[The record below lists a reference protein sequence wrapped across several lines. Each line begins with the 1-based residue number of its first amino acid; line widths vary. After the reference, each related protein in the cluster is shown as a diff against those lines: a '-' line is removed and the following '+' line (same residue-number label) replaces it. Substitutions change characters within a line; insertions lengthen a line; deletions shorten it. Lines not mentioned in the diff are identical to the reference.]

1 MRACRDHVGSGNG
14 SGSMGL
20 KFSRY
25 LRGLMTSAALAAV
38 VALAGC
44 ETDGLHSGKA
54 MKSLSPEM
62 VAALQQ
68 KNMPTESPILV
79 RLFKEEA
86 ELEVWKQDAAGRYDL
101 LKTYPICRWSGELG
115 PKIKE
120 GDRQAPEGFYTI
132 TPAQMNPNSQF
143 YLSFNMGYP
152 NAFDRAHGRTGAHL
166 MVHGDCSSRGCY
178 AMTDDQIG
186 EIYALAR
193 ESFFGGQR
201 SFQVQAY
208 PFRMTPA
215 NFAKHRNNPN
225 IPFWRMLKEG
235 NDHFEITRQEP
246 KVDVCEKRYVFNADS
261 PQKLDAG
268 RRHQARHAMGRL
280 PGAAAAAGFAE
291 VQSDRQVPGLRGAAR
306 RGRRGEGEAAPG
318 RPADRRA
325 VAAHDRGADPH
336 RPRRRHASDLPRQA
350 AAAGSARARRHGAL
364 RGRSGGRQGARL
376 LRQSA
381 ARDLSDRAETTGTAV
396 ASAPRAA
403 PKQQQKS
410 GPGGRRELRGRRRRS
425 RARRRLRRGPSRRRR
440 FSSLFA
446 STSDSRSE
454 GVFGRMKT
462 SVGRLFGS
470 TTTSRRRRR
479 GRRKARGACAEAGR
493 ASAADARAAAE
504 AAQAQQPQ
512 QPAARSRPPQAAPTP
527 ARQSAASGA
536 SLMSGAAPTVPT
548 GSFSSRWGG
557 IQ

>member
-1 MRACRDHVGSGNG
+1 
-14 SGSMGL
+14 L
-20 KFSRY
+20 KFSGY
-25 LRGLMTSAALAAV
+25 LRGLMTCAALAAV

-44 ETDGLHSGKA
+44 ESDGLYSGKA

-68 KNMPTESPILV
+68 KNMPSESPILV
-79 RLFKEEA
+79 RLFKQEA
-86 ELEVWKQDAAGRYDL
+86 ELEVWKQDAGGRYDL

-115 PKIKE
+115 PKIRE
-120 GDRQAPEGFYTI
+120 GDRQAPEGFYNI

-143 YLSFNMGYP
+143 YLAFNMGYP
-152 NAFDRAHGRTGAHL
+152 NTFDKAHGRTGAHL

-215 NFAKHRNNPN
+215 NFAKHRNNPH

-235 NDHFEITRQEP
+235 SDHFEISRQEP

-261 PQKLDAG
+261 PRNATPVDGIKLGTPWGGFQSAQQQQVSLKFNPVGKCPAYEVAADVVAEVKAKQRQDDMQIAALSPRLTAAPIKTG
-268 RRHQARHAMGRL
+268 RDGGMHPTFIAKLRPQEVRESDGTVRYVVD
-280 PGAAAAAGFAE
+280 PAAAKA
-291 VQSDRQVPGLRGAAR
+291 L
-306 RGRRGEGEAAPG
+306 
-318 RPADRRA
+318 
-325 VAAHDRGADPH
+325 
-336 RPRRRHASDLPRQA
+336 
-350 AAAGSARARRHGAL
+350 GSYVNPPF
-364 RGRSGGRQGARL
+364 
-376 LRQSA
+376 
-381 ARDLSDRAETTGTAV
+381 ETSPVEPESTGTAV
-396 ASAPRAA
+396 ASAPARPA

-410 GPGGRRELRGRRRRS
+410 APAGGANYSVASAES
-425 RARRRLRRGPSRRRR
+425 RPAPAPAESGGM

-446 STSDSRSE
+446 STNDSKSE
-454 GVFGRMKT
+454 GVLGRVST

-470 TTTSRRRRR
+470 DD
-479 GRRKARGACAEAGR
+479 KPAPAPAAKPAAPAPKPVARPNPAPAPTR
-493 ASAADARAAAE
+493 PQ
-504 AAQAQQPQ
+504 QAVQEPQPQ
-512 QPAARSRPPQAAPTP
+512 QAQPVAQAAHTP

-536 SLMSGAAPTVPT
+536 SLMSGATPTVPT
-548 GSFSSRWGG
+548 GSFNSRWGG
-557 IQ
+557 VQQ

>member
-1 MRACRDHVGSGNG
+1 MRNAGRWTTIR

-20 KFSRY
+20 SFSRHV
-25 LRGLMTSAALAAV
+25 RGLMTSAALVAV

-44 ETDGLHSGKA
+44 ESDGLYSGKA

-62 VAALQQ
+62 VATLQQ

-79 RLFKEEA
+79 RLFKQEA
-86 ELEVWKQDAAGRYDL
+86 ELEVWKQDASGRYDL

-120 GDRQAPEGFYTI
+120 GDRQAPEGFYNI

-152 NAFDRAHGRTGAHL
+152 NAYDKAWGRTGAHL

-208 PFRMTPA
+208 PFRLTPA

-225 IPFWRMLKEG
+225 IPFWKMLKEG
-235 NDHFEITRQEP
+235 SDHFEISRQEP
-246 KVDVCEKRYVFNADS
+246 KVDVCEKRYVFNAEA
-261 PQKLDAG
+261 PQNATPVDGIKLG
-268 RRHQARHAMGRL
+268 TPWGGFQSQQAQASLKFNPVGKC
-280 PGAAAAAGFAE
+280 PAYE
-291 VQSDRQVPGLRGAAR
+291 VQPGVLAELKAKQRQDEVQIASLISRGTT
-306 RGRRGEGEAAPG
+306 AAPVRTG
-318 RPADRRA
+318 RDGGMHPTFLAKLRPQEVRESDGTVRY
-325 VAAHDRGADPH
+325 VVDPNAAKQ
-336 RPRRRHASDLPRQA
+336 L
-350 AAAGSARARRHGAL
+350 GSYVNPPIETHPTEP
-364 RGRSGGRQGARL
+364 
-376 LRQSA
+376 
-381 ARDLSDRAETTGTAV
+381 ETTGTAV
-396 ASAPRAA
+396 ANAPLPRPAPKPKTGNPASYAVAAADSRAA
-403 PKQQQKS
+403 PSPRTSNDS
-410 GPGGRRELRGRRRRS
+410 GGM
-425 RARRRLRRGPSRRRR
+425 

-454 GVFGRMKT
+454 GMFGRVKN

-470 TTTSRRRRR
+470 DDDKPS
-479 GRRKARGACAEAGR
+479 
-493 ASAADARAAAE
+493 SPAAA
-504 AAQAQQPQ
+504 AKPSTTPPAPK
-512 QPAARSRPPQAAPTP
+512 PAARPQPTPVTAQPKPQPPAQEVEQTAQAAPAPTP

-536 SLMSGAAPTVPT
+536 SLMSGAVPTVPT
-548 GSFSSRWGG
+548 GSFNARWGAM
-557 IQ
+557 Q